1 VDRIKR
7 ISFDVLDEHKSKFN
21 VDFAE
26 NKKAL
31 NQVSIIRS
39 KGLKNKV
46 AGYITRF
53 IKKEIREEKV
63 KQDRAL
69 SSQSLE
75 QNVPSETVVEDASL
89 ETSDVD
95 VSEETLVE
103 EVDETITMD
112 NSSEKTE

>member
-1 VDRIKR
+1 MDRIKR

-21 VDFAE
+21 VDFTD

-31 NQVSIIRS
+31 NQISIIRS

-63 KQDRAL
+63 KQDRSL

-75 QNVPSETVVEDASL
+75 QNVSETAVEDTSL

-95 VSEETLVE
+95 VSEETPV

-112 NSSEKTE
+112 NSSEETE

>member
-1 VDRIKR
+1 MDRIKR

-21 VDFAE
+21 VDFTD
-26 NKKAL
+26 NKKIL
-31 NQVSIIRS
+31 NQISIIRS

-46 AGYITRF
+46 ADYITRF
-53 IKKEIREEKV
+53 IKKELREEKV

-75 QNVPSETVVEDASL
+75 QDTPLETAVEDTTL

-95 VSEETLVE
+95 VSEETPI

>member
-1 VDRIKR
+1 MDRIKR

-21 VDFAE
+21 VDFTD
-26 NKKAL
+26 NKKIL
-31 NQVSIIRS
+31 NQISIIRS

-75 QNVPSETVVEDASL
+75 QSTQLETAVEDAPL

-95 VSEETLVE
+95 VSEETPV

-112 NSSEKTE
+112 NSSEETE

>member
-1 VDRIKR
+1 MDRIKR

-21 VDFAE
+21 VDFTD
-26 NKKAL
+26 NKKIL
-31 NQVSIIRS
+31 NQISIIRS

-75 QNVPSETVVEDASL
+75 QDTPLETAVEDTTL

-95 VSEETLVE
+95 VSEETPV

-112 NSSEKTE
+112 NSSEETE

>member
-1 VDRIKR
+1 MDRIKR
-7 ISFDVLDEHKSKFN
+7 ISFDVLDEHRSKFN
-21 VDFAE
+21 EDFTD
-26 NKKAL
+26 NKKIL

-39 KGLKNKV
+39 KGLKNKI

-75 QNVPSETVVEDASL
+75 QSTQLETPVEDAPL

-95 VSEETLVE
+95 VSEETPI

>member
-1 VDRIKR
+1 MDRIKR

-75 QNVPSETVVEDASL
+75 QDTPLETAVEDTTL

-95 VSEETLVE
+95 VSEETPV

-112 NSSEKTE
+112 NSSEETE

>member
-1 VDRIKR
+1 MDRIKR

-21 VDFAE
+21 VDFTD
-26 NKKAL
+26 NKKIL
-31 NQVSIIRS
+31 NQISIIRS

-75 QNVPSETVVEDASL
+75 QSTPLETAVEDAPL

-95 VSEETLVE
+95 VSEETPV

-112 NSSEKTE
+112 NSSEETE

>member
-1 VDRIKR
+1 MDRIKR
-7 ISFDVLDEHKSKFN
+7 LSYEVLDEHKSKFN
-21 VDFAE
+21 VDFTD
-26 NKKAL
+26 NKKVL
-31 NQVSIIRS
+31 NQISIIRS

-75 QNVPSETVVEDASL
+75 QNTPLETAVEDATL

-95 VSEETLVE
+95 VSEETPV

>member
-1 VDRIKR
+1 MDRIKR

-21 VDFAE
+21 VDFTD

-31 NQVSIIRS
+31 NQISIIRS

-53 IKKEIREEKV
+53 IKKELREEKV

-75 QNVPSETVVEDASL
+75 QDTPLETAVEDTTL

-95 VSEETLVE
+95 VSEETPV

-112 NSSEKTE
+112 NSSEETE

>member
-63 KQDRAL
+63 KQDRSL

-75 QNVPSETVVEDASL
+75 QNVSETAVEDTSL

>member
-1 VDRIKR
+1 LLVT
-7 ISFDVLDEHKSKFN
+7 SP
-21 VDFAE
+21 
-26 NKKAL
+26 
-31 NQVSIIRS
+31 
-39 KGLKNKV
+39 
-46 AGYITRF
+46 RF

-75 QNVPSETVVEDASL
+75 QSTPLETAVEDAPL

-95 VSEETLVE
+95 VSEETPV